1 LYFQKGARLRLPLK
15 GRIVARGATLS
26 NKELPQS
33 ARLLAGMTMKE
44 FRVPAGLSVAFAAL
58 ASAAMGFAA
67 PASAQQQ
74 PSAPSAAFA
83 PTGSGRAAAQAAT
96 RYEDATSQRS
106 FVLEQ
111 RGKEAIVKF
120 EDSQEVMVL
129 QAVPAQRGDTF
140 LQNDAGENMFR
151 RTEQGNLISY
161 VDNKDGAPASMAGY
175 AAPLSAPPMAA
186 SLNEMRVNT
195 AAKLAKLAG
204 HDVTIFGTAEFA
216 KYEAWAAE
224 ALTNV
229 VRGVERANGPAGR
242 VATKLN
248 AVRMTPAKSATVSF
262 KDGELLLGVNPA
274 EGYLGR
280 PSSDQIALAMSAARS
295 TN

>member
-1 LYFQKGARLRLPLK
+1 
-15 GRIVARGATLS
+15 
-26 NKELPQS
+26 
-33 ARLLAGMTMKE
+33 MKE

-58 ASAAMGFAA
+58 AASALGFAA
-67 PASAQQQ
+67 SASAQQ
-74 PSAPSAAFA
+74 PPAAPSASFA
-83 PTGSGRAAAQAAT
+83 QSGSGRAAAPSAQSAT

-120 EDSQEVMVL
+120 EDSPEVMVL

-140 LQNDAGENMFR
+140 LLDDAGKTMFR
-151 RTEQGNLISY
+151 LTEQGNLVSY
-161 VDNKDGAPASMAGY
+161 VDNKDGAPASLAGY

-186 SLNEMRVNT
+186 SLNEMRVNA
-195 AAKLAKLAG
+195 AAKLTKLAG

-248 AVRMTPAKSATVSF
+248 AVRMTPAKSATVTF
-262 KDGELLLGVNPA
+262 RDGELLLGVNPA

-280 PSSDQIALAMSAARS
+280 PPADAIALAMTAARS
-295 TN
+295 SN

>member
-1 LYFQKGARLRLPLK
+1 LRLPLK
-15 GRIVARGATLS
+15 GRIVANGATLS

-44 FRVPAGLSVAFAAL
+44 FRVPAGLSVAFAAF
-58 ASAAMGFAA
+58 AATALGFAA
-67 PASAQQQ
+67 PAFAQQ
-74 PSAPSAAFA
+74 PPPAPSTSFA
-83 PTGSGRAAAQAAT
+83 STGSGRAAAAPSAQSAT
-96 RYEDATSQRS
+96 RYEDVTSQRS

-120 EDSQEVMVL
+120 EDSPEVMVL

-140 LQNDAGENMFR
+140 LQNAAGENMFR

-161 VDNKDGAPASMAGY
+161 VDDKDGAPASMAGY

-186 SLNEMRVNT
+186 SLNEMRVNA
-195 AAKLAKLAG
+195 AAKLTKLAG

-242 VATKLN
+242 VAAKLT
-248 AVRMTPAKSATVSF
+248 AVRLAPAKSATVTF
-262 KDGELLLGVNPA
+262 KDGELLLGVNPT

-280 PSSDQIALAMSAARS
+280 PSSDQIALAMTAARS

>member
-58 ASAAMGFAA
+58 AATALGFAT
-67 PASAQQQ
+67 PAFAQQQ
-74 PSAPSAAFA
+74 PSAAFA
-83 PTGSGRAAAQAAT
+83 PTGGGRAAAQAAT

-186 SLNEMRVNT
+186 SLNEMRVN
-195 AAKLAKLAG
+195 AATRLKLLAG

-216 KYEAWAAE
+216 KHEAWAAE

-242 VATKLN
+242 IATKLN
-248 AVRMTPAKSATVSF
+248 AVRMTPAKSATVTF

-280 PSSDQIALAMSAARS
+280 PSSDAIALAMTAARS

>member
-1 LYFQKGARLRLPLK
+1 
-15 GRIVARGATLS
+15 
-26 NKELPQS
+26 
-33 ARLLAGMTMKE
+33 MTMKE
-44 FRVPAGLSVAFAAL
+44 FRVPAGLSVAFAAF
-58 ASAAMGFAA
+58 AATALGFAA
-67 PASAQQQ
+67 PAFAQQ
-74 PSAPSAAFA
+74 PPAAPSASFA
-83 PTGSGRAAAQAAT
+83 QTGSGRAAPSAQSAT

-120 EDSQEVMVL
+120 EDSSEVMVL

-140 LQNDAGENMFR
+140 LLDDAGKTMFR
-151 RTEQGNLISY
+151 LTEQGNLVSY
-161 VDNKDGAPASMAGY
+161 VDNKNGAPASLAGY

-186 SLNEMRVNT
+186 SLNEMRVNA
-195 AAKLAKLAG
+195 AAKLTKLAG

-242 VATKLN
+242 VATKLT
-248 AVRMTPAKSATVSF
+248 AVRLAPAKSATVTF

-280 PSSDQIALAMSAARS
+280 PPADAIALAMTAARS